1 MYQDKLCLFVRT
13 RQLVSQTC
21 LRLLVIQRRFADAV
35 PCFFIVFAVACRLQT
50 VFSILIGTMLSGGE
64 PGGVKKG
71 AYMSKSAYN
80 MKSSKDFGGMD
91 GAARNYFKRM
101 HSVPLLTKKEEVEVA
116 KCMEEG
122 RREILQA
129 LVKSP
134 LFAESLR
141 ELVHTLR
148 ARGELRSV
156 RLLERVLKL
165 CRSYRD
171 KIPRLLEKAGL
182 PEEWSG
188 ELAEDH
194 ADLVRLASSSEK
206 QRRRVYRSTG
216 MALRDLRRVHRRIG
230 EAQKK
235 YNEARH
241 RLTEA
246 NLRLV
251 VFVAKRF
258 TGMGLSFTDL
268 IQEGNIGLMRAVE
281 KYDYTRENRF
291 ATYAVHWIRQSVIRA
306 IADQS
311 RVIRIPVNKFHAAY
325 KIGRASRLLR
335 QQLGRRPTAEELAEE
350 LDMSVETVRMVR
362 EETRRTV
369 SLEAPVGE
377 EGTLSLVDCIEDE
390 NSPCPSSETEEHE
403 LLDRTREVL
412 ATLTPREERIL
423 RLRFGIGV
431 NDEYTLREIGKDFD
445 ITRERVRQI
454 ESQALNK
461 LRHKSRSRQ
470 LKSFADKG

>member
-1 MYQDKLCLFVRT
+1 
-13 RQLVSQTC
+13 
-21 LRLLVIQRRFADAV
+21 
-35 PCFFIVFAVACRLQT
+35 
-50 VFSILIGTMLSGGE
+50 
-64 PGGVKKG
+64 
-71 AYMSKSAYN
+71 
-80 MKSSKDFGGMD
+80 MD
-91 GAARNYFKRM
+91 GAARNYFRRM
-101 HSVPLLTKKEEVEVA
+101 HSVPLLTKKQEVEVA
-116 KCMEEG
+116 KRMEEG

-134 LFAESLR
+134 LFVESLR

-165 CRSYRD
+165 CGSYRG

-216 MALRDLRRVHRRIG
+216 MTLRDLRRVHRQIRQ
-230 EAQKK
+230 AQKK
-235 YNEARH
+235 YSDARH
-241 RLTEA
+241 KLTEA

-281 KYDYTRENRF
+281 KYDYTRKNRF
-291 ATYAVHWIRQSVIRA
+291 ATYAVHWIRQSVVRA

-311 RVIRIPVNKFHAAY
+311 RVIRIPVNKFHSAY
-325 KIGRASRLLR
+325 KIGRASRLLHQR
-335 QQLGRRPTAEELAEE
+335 LGRRPTAEEVAEE
-350 LDMSVETVRMVR
+350 LNISAETVRMVR
-362 EETRRTV
+362 EETRGTI
-369 SLEAPVGE
+369 SLDTPVGDD
-377 EGTLSLVDCIEDE
+377 GSLSLANCIEDK
-390 NSPCPSSETEEHE
+390 NSPSPSLETEERE
-403 LLDRTREVL
+403 FLDRTREVL

-423 RLRFGIGV
+423 RLRFGIDV
-431 NDEYTLREIGKDFD
+431 KTEHTLREIGKDFD

-454 ESQALNK
+454 ETQALNK
-461 LRHKSRSRQ
+461 LRHKSRSRR
-470 LKSFADKG
+470 LKAFADKS